1 MKSKISP
8 PHGEKLKTLK
18 SADGKRGNAFVA
30 PPSVVQRYEAM
41 QRAKK
46 QEKLQASR
54 AGRVVQRA
62 VPVRQN
68 LAQVEAGK
76 ARITL
81 NVESGYIGCGY
92 QLLLDEDCEFAGTFD
107 QLSVGYLYHDAE
119 YTVPEDASEY
129 NNSLETGQT
138 ASVDVPAGKYD
149 FYVLGCD
156 TYMSSTYTLEGEA
169 EGDDFEFKSG
179 CEYVFTVRTGGF
191 FENVTLTS
199 VAPVEIGVSGIKS
212 PATGENLTA
221 AEKVTA
227 TIFNEGTEPATGF
240 TATFTVDDG
249 QPVTETVTQTVPASG
264 SIDYTFTATADL
276 SAPGMHKIT
285 VTVAS
290 DDDCLANNNPMT
302 ATVNNIA
309 PVPAPYVCEF
319 DEDVDVEEWTVID
332 KASDKITWKVVP
344 ESGFAEIRYN
354 AAKPLDDYLVTS
366 NSISLKAGTS
376 KIVIDYNA
384 RERILGDPNYEDFE
398 VLYGK
403 SSDVSSMAV
412 LGKAEN
418 FTWKEGGY
426 VLPLNIELD
435 EAGAYYFAIHATS
448 TVGQY
453 GIEVNKVEI
462 SEGAFAGTPD
472 LVLDRVVL
480 PMSSC
485 SLTADETVTAE
496 ISNNGTGGVAG
507 FMIECTVN
515 GEVKATKGFATAVPA
530 YGNVTVEIEGVD
542 LSAPDK
548 YTVGVRITEV
558 EPAEGQNPEAVTDN
572 NYAEAA
578 VTHFTP
584 VDVPVT
590 WDFNDEAQRADWTG
604 GDSWIY
610 DGEYNSAIYC
620 TGTTPLTSRGVNLE
634 AGKTYRLTYNYAAG
648 AYGGYVSES
657 YDIIIGE
664 DGAPLN
670 EWSVLYPFTNIY
682 TNDMFA
688 DAELR
693 FKAPSDG
700 IYSFGFRQETSN
712 GTLNLRSVTV
722 AEVAPY
728 DVTLSVTGI
737 PTKLPKAQAGSMA
750 LSAKVYNYG
759 LESVSGTVT
768 VEIGGKRAG
777 SARFEDLASLA
788 TKTLSIPVTVGDTGL
803 GSLTVEVNAEIDGH
817 EDGNP
822 ADNMVSADVELT
834 EDILA
839 YDHLTDGMYDDNS
852 IGLGDGQECTAG
864 TVFHI
869 SKAATLDGLS
879 IGWGEAAGQQIGI
892 TAYKWDTGV
901 QSLGVGQYLLDDA
914 VFTATADQGTEI
926 GQHDYMFDEPVTL
939 EPGDYLF
946 TVTYEG
952 MGLAVDRVLP
962 GQLYLLMDSN
972 GTMVAYD
979 QASAG
984 FGTPAIR
991 AILGEATES
1000 GVNSVDT
1007 GSGTSGIVYNQAD
1020 NTFVGT
1026 SSAGAAVS
1034 LDVYSASGAMLG
1046 SASSDDGE
1054 CRFDASRLV
1063 PGVYVV
1069 KMTTVDGIVTNKF
1082 VVE

>member
-1 MKSKISP
+1 M
-8 PHGEKLKTLK
+8 
-18 SADGKRGNAFVA
+18 
-30 PPSVVQRYEAM
+30 QRYEAM
-41 QRAKK
+41 QRAKQ

-54 AGRVVQRA
+54 AGRVAQRA
-62 VPVRQN
+62 VPMRQN
-68 LAQVEAGK
+68 LAPVEIGK

-81 NVESGYIGCGY
+81 NVESGFIGYGY
-92 QLLLDEDCEFAGTFD
+92 QILLDEDCEFAGTFD
-107 QLSVGYLYHDAE
+107 PNEAGYLYHDSE

-129 NNSLETGQT
+129 SNYLETGQT
-138 ASVDVPAGKYD
+138 DYVDVPAGKYD
-149 FYVLGCD
+149 FYVLGVD
-156 TYMSSTYTLEGEA
+156 IYMGSVLSLDGESQ
-169 EGDDFEFKSG
+169 GDDFEFKSG
-179 CEYVFTVRTGGF
+179 CEYVFTVRIAGM
-191 FENVTLTS
+191 FEEVGLTS
-199 VAPVEIGVSGIKS
+199 VAPVEIGVSGITS

-249 QPVTETVTQTVPASG
+249 QPVTETVTQTVPAGG

-290 DDDCLANNNPMT
+290 DDDCLANNNTMT

-309 PVPAPYVCEF
+309 PIPTPYVCEF
-319 DEDVDVEEWTVID
+319 NEDVDVEEWTVID

-448 TVGQY
+448 PVGQY
-453 GIEVNKVEI
+453 GIEINKVEI

-472 LVLDRVVL
+472 LVVDRVVL

-507 FMIECTVN
+507 FTLECTVN
-515 GEVKATKGFATAVPA
+515 GEVKATKGFAMAVPA

-648 AYGGYVSES
+648 AYGGYVTEN

-664 DGAPLN
+664 DGAPLD

-682 TNDMFA
+682 TNDMFV

-700 IYSFGFRQETSN
+700 IYSFGFRQETSK
-712 GTLNLRSVTV
+712 GTLNLRSVAV

-759 LESVSGTVT
+759 SESVSGTVT
-768 VEIGGKRAG
+768 VEIGGKQACT
-777 SARFEDLASLA
+777 ARFEDLASLA

-803 GSLTVEVNAEIDGH
+803 GSLAVEVNAEIDGH
-817 EDGNP
+817 EDDNP
-822 ADNMVSADVELT
+822 ADNAVSADVEFT
-834 EDILA
+834 ENLLA
-839 YDHLTDGMYDDNS
+839 YDHLTDGMYEGNY
-852 IGLGDGQECTAG
+852 IGLVDGQECTAG

-879 IGWGEAAGQQIGI
+879 IGWGEATGQQIGI
-892 TAYKWDTGV
+892 TAYKWDAEA
-901 QSLGVGQYLLDDA
+901 QSLGNGLYLLDDA
-914 VFTATADQGTEI
+914 VFSTTADQGTEI
-926 GQHDYMFDEPVTL
+926 GQHDYMLDEPVTL
-939 EPGDYLF
+939 EPGDYMLA
-946 TVTYEG
+946 VTYTG
-952 MGLAVDRVLP
+952 AGVSVDYVLP
-962 GQLYLLMDSN
+962 GQLYLLMDSD

-979 QASAG
+979 QTSAG
-984 FGTPAIR
+984 LGTPAIR

-1000 GVNSVDT
+1000 GINTVDT

-1020 NTFVGT
+1020 KAFVGT

-1069 KMTTVDGIVTNKF
+1069 KMTTADGIVTNKF